1 MSRYA
6 IVRTCLALVC
16 GFVATA
22 CLPALARAGIDLPG
36 ENPAAKLSQ
45 QVGFTE
51 IALEYTSP
59 AVRGRKIWGGVVPFE
74 RLWSISP
81 EGGPLIRFSKD
92 VLVGDKPVA
101 AGAYRLSAVPYK
113 EKWTLVLT
121 PQPPSADA
129 MAAGALPPAA
139 RAEIKVTVVAKKAAG
154 NREHLAFQF
163 ADFSDER
170 ALLVLEWEKLS
181 VQIPIATNTNQL
193 VQRGIRD
200 LDDAWRSYAQA
211 ARFMLENKKDFDA
224 GLKYANQSLA
234 LKEDWYTRWIKA
246 ALLAGKRD
254 YREAT
259 AEAERAYQMGPDG
272 GDAFVVLE
280 PQLKKNIADWRK
292 LSTP

>member
-1 MSRYA
+1 
-6 IVRTCLALVC
+6 LALVS
-16 GFVATA
+16 GFVAAA
-22 CLPALARAGIDLPG
+22 CLPAVARAGIDLPG
-36 ENPAAKLSQ
+36 ENPSAKLSQ

-59 AVRGRKIWGGVVPFE
+59 AVRGRKIWGSVVPFE
-74 RLWSISP
+74 RVWSISP
-81 EGGPLIRFSKD
+81 EGAPLIRFSKD
-92 VLVGDKPVA
+92 VMVGDKPVP

-121 PQPPSADA
+121 PQPASADTT
-129 MAAGALPPAA
+129 AAADAPAPA
-139 RAEIKVTVVAKKAAG
+139 PRADIKVTVRTKSAP

-163 ADFSDER
+163 ADFSDDK

-211 ARFMLENKKDFDA
+211 ARFMLENRKDFDA

-246 ALLAGKRD
+246 ALLAGKRN

-259 AEAERAYQMGPDG
+259 SEAEHAYQLGPDG

-280 PQLKKNIADWRK
+280 PQLKKNIADWRRM
-292 LSTP
+292 STP